1 MYTLLSIET
10 AVQTIS
16 IVAKFLPVA
25 ASRRTCVAT
34 PTATPVSMDPVLVSR
49 DEAVFERPEIESAR
63 RRRRRQTQGGGGK
76 DLLGVDAHHK
86 ALAEETSGD
95 RRCAAKS
102 DPR

>member
-34 PTATPVSMDPVLVSR
+34 LDGRKLPLVDLCSTTHSALGHIHPLLSVSHLMGH
-49 DEAVFERPEIESAR
+49 
-63 RRRRRQTQGGGGK
+63 T
-76 DLLGVDAHHK
+76 
-86 ALAEETSGD
+86 
-95 RRCAAKS
+95 
-102 DPR
+102 